1 MYEQVYVKLN
11 QINFRYTSTYYR
23 FVVTSID
30 KTKKT
35 DGRCAEEKSHLEFND
50 LAIKRGKGRST

>member
-1 MYEQVYVKLN
+1 M
-11 QINFRYTSTYYR
+11 
-23 FVVTSID
+23 VTSID

>member
-23 FVVTSID
+23 FITSID
-30 KTKKT
+30 KTKKS